1 MSRKKVH
8 VVPRSNGWAVQREGA
23 SRASS
28 VHATKAEAV
37 QAGRAAAQSS
47 GLGQL
52 LIHGQDG
59 RIQTEHTYG
68 SDPHPPKG

>member
-8 VVPRSNGWAVQREGA
+8 VVPHAEGWAVKNEGA
-23 SRASS
+23 GRASS
-28 VHATKAEAV
+28 VHQTKQEAV
-37 QAGRAAAQSS
+37 DAGRSQARSAPE
-47 GLGQL
+47 GQL

-68 SDPHPPKG
+68 NDPHPPKG